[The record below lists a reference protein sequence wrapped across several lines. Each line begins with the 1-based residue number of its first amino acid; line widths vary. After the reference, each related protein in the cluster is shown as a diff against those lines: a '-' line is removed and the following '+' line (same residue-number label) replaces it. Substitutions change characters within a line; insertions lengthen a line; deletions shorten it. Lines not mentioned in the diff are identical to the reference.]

1 LPEISDHHRPPAA
14 PSSTAS
20 ALVGRDRDLDLLRTT
35 LGTTPSL
42 TIVEGEAGIGKSR
55 LVREVAGDPALLGML
70 VLVGQ
75 CEQLHEPFP
84 LGPVL
89 DALGQAAGSI
99 RPEALGAVTG
109 ALAPLMPELAHL
121 LPPAPPAVADPGAAR
136 HQVFRAVAELL
147 ERLGPVVL
155 VIEDAHWADSGT
167 YDLLTFLAFHQPP
180 DLAVLL
186 TTRAETGPLPV
197 IEAFARAPAGPA
209 TVLRPAPLDTAE
221 VQELARQVLGVD
233 VSARIADELRE
244 KTGGIPFVL
253 EEVLR
258 TLLER
263 MPERLELLDSLTVPT
278 ALREVVLQRLSVL
291 DPPAREIVGVASV
304 LSRRVDV
311 ELLASVAERS
321 IREVVVAIASA
332 QAAGLLQDEDD
343 RPQFRHALAQQVVYE
358 SLPVTSRRWLHQRAA
373 AAIAARPGP
382 VPTARLA
389 YHSKRAGNTDEYVRY
404 AEQAADLAVANGDDS
419 AAARFLLEVVETG
432 DVPLAARLRL
442 AAKLGRV
449 AVDGLAHT
457 EAVPILT
464 RLLEGGSLAPAMRGE
479 LRFALG
485 RMLRQQGLAR
495 AGFDQIRMSLPDLAD
510 GPALAARALA
520 VLAVPEIAVGAHVSA
535 HSAWSEQA
543 EEAARLSGDPAVDVA
558 VRIARTSLLLEQGAP
573 GAWASIDDLRNSPAL
588 ASHPREH
595 ARACLNWA
603 QGALH
608 VGHVRRA
615 DALIAEAKRVA
626 ARADYVRVAGV
637 IDLVTLATDF
647 LAGRWSTISERVA
660 AFVEEPTEFG
670 GAVVDARL
678 LQAAVLAS
686 TGSAIDAGRALRS
699 VIRDAEAVGAV
710 WPLVAARTTLARLLL
725 VVDDPAAAQEQATRA
740 VELVR
745 AKGLWA
751 WAGEPVQS
759 LVEAAAALGDPASAR
774 PLVDELAAGISGAD
788 APSAQVALLVCRAIL
803 VDGRV
808 DADPDEADDDTEAER
823 MLDEA
828 LSTVQRAGARVAEG
842 RVAERLGTFLLSRG
856 DDRGSAPL
864 ESALGIF
871 GELGARRDFSR
882 VSREMREHGIAI
894 PSRWRGGRRSLGVEL
909 SEREREVVD
918 LAAAGLTNKEI
929 ATELFLSMRTVESH
943 MSKALRKLGA
953 RSRRDLAEALQESA
967 AAASA
972 LEADPPDALRAR
984 A

>member
-1 LPEISDHHRPPAA
+1 M
-14 PSSTAS
+14 
-20 ALVGRDRDLDLLRTT
+20 GRDRDLDLLRAA
-35 LGTTPSL
+35 LSTTPSL

-55 LVREVAGDPALLGML
+55 LVREVAGDPALSRML
-70 VLVGQ
+70 VLIGQ

-89 DALGQAAGSI
+89 DALRQAAPAI
-99 RPEALGAVTG
+99 RPEALGALTG

-121 LPPAPPAVADPGAAR
+121 LPPPPPAVAEPGAAR

-147 ERLGPVVL
+147 EHLGPVAL
-155 VIEDAHWADSGT
+155 VIEDAHWADGGT
-167 YDLLTFLAFHQPP
+167 FDLLRFLAFHQPP
-180 DLAVLL
+180 NLAVLL
-186 TTRAETGPLPV
+186 TARAESGPLP
-197 IEAFARAPAGPA
+197 IGEAFARAPAGPA
-209 TVLRPAPLDTAE
+209 TMLRPAPLDTAE
-221 VQELARQVLGVD
+221 VRELARQVLGVD
-233 VSARIADELRE
+233 LSARVAEELRE

-263 MPERLELLDSLTVPT
+263 LPESLELLDGLTVPT

-291 DPPAREIVGVASV
+291 DPLAREIVGVASV

-311 ELLASVAERS
+311 ELLAAVAERS
-321 IREVVVAIASA
+321 TREVVGAIASA
-332 QAAGLLQDEDD
+332 QAVGLLQDEDD

-358 SLPVTSRRWLHQRAA
+358 SLPATSRRWLHQRAT
-373 AAIAARPGP
+373 AAISARPGP
-382 VPTARLA
+382 APSARLA
-389 YHSKRAGNTDEYVRY
+389 YHSKRAGNTTEFVRY
-404 AEQAADLAVANGDDS
+404 AEQAADLAVTNGDDS
-419 AAARFLLEVVETG
+419 AAARFLLEVVESG
-432 DVPLAARLRL
+432 RVPLAVRVRL
-442 AAKLGRV
+442 AGKLGRV

-464 RLLEGGSLAPAMRGE
+464 RLLEGGSLAPAVRGE

-495 AGFDQIRMSLPDLAD
+495 AGFDQIRMSLPDLRD
-510 GPALAARALA
+510 RPALAARALA
-520 VLAVPEIAVGAHVSA
+520 VLAVPEIAVGAHLDA
-535 HSAWSEQA
+535 HAAWGEQA
-543 EEAARLSGDPAVDVA
+543 EEAARLSGDAAVDLA
-558 VRIARTSLLLEQGAP
+558 VRIARTSLLLEQGDP
-573 GAWASIDDLRNSPAL
+573 GAWRAIDEDRNGAAL
-588 ASHPREH
+588 ASNPREH
-595 ARACLNWA
+595 TRACLNWA

-608 VGHVRRA
+608 VGHVHRA
-615 DALIAEAKRVA
+615 DALIAEAKQVA

-637 IDLVTLATDF
+637 IDLVSLATDF
-647 LAGRWSTISERVA
+647 FAGRWATIAERVD
-660 AFVEEPTEFG
+660 AFIAEPTEFG

-678 LQAAVLAS
+678 LQAALLAS
-686 TGSAIDAGRALRS
+686 TGSAVEAARALRG
-699 VIRDAEAVGAV
+699 VIRDAAEVGVV
-710 WPLVAARTTLARLLL
+710 WPLVAARTTLAQLLL
-725 VVDDPAAAQEQATRA
+725 VVDDPVAAHEQATLA
-740 VELVR
+740 LDLIR

-751 WAGEPVQS
+751 WAGEPVQCI
-759 LVEAAAALGDPASAR
+759 VEARAALGEVAGVG

-788 APSAQVALLVCRAIL
+788 APSAQAALLVCRAIAAE
-803 VDGRV
+803 GSEEGS
-808 DADPDEADDDTEAER
+808 DAAEAER

-828 LSTVQRAGARVAEG
+828 LSIVQHAGARVAEA
-842 RVAERLGTFLLSRG
+842 RIAERLGTFRLSRG

-864 ESALGIF
+864 ASALAIF

-909 SEREREVVD
+909 SEREREVVE

-953 RSRRDLAEALQESA
+953 RSRRDLAQSLQEA
-967 AAASA
+967 AAA
-972 LEADPPDALRAR
+972 ADPGPTAAR